1 MKRKHYLLITLL
13 IVLFLTVN
21 IVLLE
26 RDRDVDRT
34 VLISEPIS
42 PKEKTLK
49 TTFGTDGVIEPSSVS
64 HVYAENER
72 GEIKSVLV
80 EEGQHIEEGTP
91 LVEYVNES
99 SQAEVEAL
107 KHTNEELELKKEKL
121 LEDRAVLEEEISETE
136 TLPDIEGQDEDDQHV
151 HPSYDQTRPIQYEIN
166 NIEYS
171 VKQIELEQANNQA
184 KIDALTEA
192 SLETVVESEVAGI
205 VTKVHGTSRADG
217 EPILTIAS
225 NNPLWAVAYVDE
237 QHIHQVEAGQSVML
251 YPEYLKSNKVLGTVI
266 DVGTYPE
273 DLDESDGQSQYSV
286 TIEIDEGAVTG
297 EDGSSDEPTVEDDSE
312 QSAEESNE
320 DLNVVPSGE
329 LKAEGEDPESAPIGE
344 ATTAE
349 TEAVPIRIGAHMNAD
364 ITLKEMTGP
373 TVLDKAVKHNK
384 AIVLQ
389 KGMLKQQKVS
399 IGLHADEQ
407 YVIAKGLKAKQL
419 LLREADLTIHTG
431 TSYITKADWN
441 ALAKKR
447 IKQFSGKE
455 FSLLY
460 LHGFLQ

>member
-1 MKRKHYLLITLL
+1 M
-13 IVLFLTVN
+13 
-21 IVLLE
+21 
-26 RDRDVDRT
+26 
-34 VLISEPIS
+34 
-42 PKEKTLK
+42 
-49 TTFGTDGVIEPSSVS
+49 
-64 HVYAENER
+64 
-72 GEIKSVLV
+72 
-80 EEGQHIEEGTP
+80 
-91 LVEYVNES
+91 NES
-99 SQAEVEAL
+99 SQAEADAL
-107 KHTNEELELKKEKL
+107 KHANDELELKKEKL
-121 LEDRAVLEEEISETE
+121 LEDKAVLEEEMSETE
-136 TLPDIEGQDEDDQHV
+136 SLPDIDGQDEDDQHV

-192 SLETVVESEVAGI
+192 SSETVVESEVAGI
-205 VTKVHGTSRADG
+205 VTKVHGTSRSDG

-225 NNPLWAVAYVDE
+225 INPLWAIAYVGE
-237 QHIHQVEAGQSVML
+237 EHIHQVEAGQSVML
-251 YPEYLKSNKVLGTVI
+251 YPEYLRSNSVLGTVI

-273 DLDESDGQSQYSV
+273 DLADSDGQSQYPV
-286 TIEIDEGAVTG
+286 TIEIDEGAAAG
-297 EDGSSDEPTVEDDSE
+297 EDGTLDEPTDEDDTG
-312 QSAEESNE
+312 QSAEGSNE
-320 DLNVVPSGE
+320 DGNEEPSGE
-329 LKAEGEDPESAPIGE
+329 LKAEGEVPESAPNEE
-344 ATTAE
+344 AARAE

-373 TVLDKAVKHNK
+373 TILDKAVKHNK
-384 AIVLQ
+384 AIVLE
-389 KGMLKQQKVS
+389 KGMLKQQKVA

-431 TSYITKADWN
+431 TSYITRADWN
-441 ALAKKR
+441 ALTKKR

>member
-26 RDRDVDRT
+26 RDSDVDRT

-91 LVEYVNES
+91 LIEYVNES
-99 SQAEVEAL
+99 SLAEVEAL
-107 KHTNEELELKKEKL
+107 KHTNEELEIKKEKL
-121 LEDRAVLEEEISETE
+121 LEDKAVLEDEIRETE
-136 TLPDIEGQDEDDQHV
+136 SLPDIEGQDEDDQHV

-192 SLETVVESEVAGI
+192 SSETIVESEVAGI

-217 EPILTIAS
+217 EPIITIAS

-237 QHIHQVEAGQSVML
+237 EHIHQVEAGQSVML
-251 YPEYLKSNKVLGTVI
+251 YPEYLKSNRVLGTII
-266 DVGTYPE
+266 DVGTYP
-273 DLDESDGQSQYSV
+273 DDPDESDGQSQYPV

-297 EDGSSDEPTVEDDSE
+297 KDGTSDEPTVEDDTE
-312 QSAEESNE
+312 QSAEGSIEEANE
-320 DLNVVPSGE
+320 EPSGE
-329 LKAEGEDPESAPIGE
+329 LKAKGEDPESAPIVE

-419 LLREADLTIHTG
+419 LLREADLTILAG
-431 TSYITKADWN
+431 TSYITRADWN
-441 ALAKKR
+441 ALTKKR